1 MKRVSIVIPCYNEEA
16 GIPALGRELAAMMV
30 RNAAFEFEV
39 ILVENGSQDASFREL
54 MVLHK
59 ADPRF
64 KIVQLSRNF
73 LADGGVAAGLKFC
86 TGDCAI
92 LMDADL
98 QDPPVVID
106 QFLAKWQEGYEVV
119 YGIIQSR
126 ERVSPFRRFFNKLF
140 IGPSSSSA
148 RAPFRRT

>member
-1 MKRVSIVIPCYNEEA
+1 MTAPRVAVLVPCYNEEA
-16 GIPALGRELAAMMV
+16 GIPALGRELTAMMA
-30 RNAAFEFEV
+30 RNATFEFEV

-54 MVLHK
+54 MILHK
-59 ADPRF
+59 SDPRF

-98 QDPPVVID
+98 QDPP
-106 QFLAKWQEGYEVV
+106 EVV
-119 YGIIQSR
+119 LELIATMLLVRFPEAPIDELSPTGRPSR
-126 ERVSPFRRFFNKLF
+126 PYRGGARRLWRLC
-140 IGPSSSSA
+140 A
-148 RAPFRRT
+148 RQR